1 MTPSIQE
8 PIALN
13 PEPALAADFVL
24 PPRPTITLG
33 RLAACWDRWVLV
45 ALALVV
51 GAGATHGQEPDKK
64 YAKEVAWSL
73 KGEPANRPPLTLM
86 GPDAE
91 QCVRFEPAGL
101 RIVLPNGHPPA
112 RPVIGLRVPLE
123 IKGDFEITM
132 SFAILQEPRPADTGF
147 GTRITL
153 SVHTSVNKAAA
164 ISRMMHADGR
174 TIFATWSSQQPDDN
188 KDLKRIHFFPT
199 EAKTGQLRMAR
210 AGSVLSYYASKD
222 AEADFAFLQK
232 YPFGADDVSEIE
244 IVGHTGGAKAA
255 LDVRVADLRI
265 RAAALPTLPRPDAPS
280 AEPNA
285 SPRGWLMAASLL
297 ALIVV
302 LALATSLGAWLYW
315 RRRRTGP
322 AADAPAP
329 GAQPQSE
336 AVTSAISLPCS
347 SCGRNLKANAALAG
361 KKVKCPQ
368 CGKLVV
374 VAASQ

>member
-147 GTRITL
+147 GARITL
-153 SVHTSVNKAAA
+153 SVHTSVAALA
-164 ISRMMHADGR
+164 
-174 TIFATWSSQQPDDN
+174 W
-188 KDLKRIHFFPT
+188 DLKAWCAVAMNIKSGDARLVLLCPAWKKWGT
-199 EAKTGQLRMAR
+199 VKTVKPNTVILHSR
-210 AGSVLSYYASKD
+210 
-222 AEADFAFLQK
+222 
-232 YPFGADDVSEIE
+232 ADDVVPFANSEE
-244 IVGHTGGAKAA
+244 
-255 LDVRVADLRI
+255 LVRKSG
-265 RAAALPTLPRPDAPS
+265 LP
-280 AEPNA
+280 A
-285 SPRGWLMAASLL
+285 S
-297 ALIVV
+297 ALIEVGNDHR
-302 LALATSLGAWLYW
+302 LTDPEPLEAMLRACQEWSPM
-315 RRRRTGP
+315 RR
-322 AADAPAP
+322 
-329 GAQPQSE
+329 
-336 AVTSAISLPCS
+336 
-347 SCGRNLKANAALAG
+347 
-361 KKVKCPQ
+361 
-368 CGKLVV
+368 
-374 VAASQ
+374 